1 MIIGRKREIEELE
14 ERYQS
19 DKPEFVAIY
28 GRRRVGKTFL
38 VKELFQDKMAFYH
51 SGLSPYDKER
61 RITMRDQL
69 EAFYASLMRYGMEE
83 NRCPKSWM
91 EAFGMLGALLDEK
104 NDGGRQ
110 LIFIDELPL
119 PDIKFLGSASGSL
132 FTGGTRKNWRLH
144 LQ

>member
-83 NRCPKSWM
+83 SHCPKSWM
-91 EAFGMLGALLDEK
+91 EAFRMLGALLDEK
-104 NDGGRQ
+104 SDG
-110 LIFIDELPL
+110 
-119 PDIKFLGSASGSL
+119 
-132 FTGGTRKNWRLH
+132 
-144 LQ
+144 